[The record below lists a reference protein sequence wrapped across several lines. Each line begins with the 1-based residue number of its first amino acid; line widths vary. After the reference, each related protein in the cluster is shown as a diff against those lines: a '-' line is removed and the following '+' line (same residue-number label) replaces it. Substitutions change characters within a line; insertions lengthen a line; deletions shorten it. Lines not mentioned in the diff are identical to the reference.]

1 MNTTTKYIVTGLT
14 LIGLSSL
21 FVFAAA
27 SGGDDKES
35 ENSFLV
41 SCETK
46 LAPRPKSI
54 QFLGEQVPLH
64 ITDVKERLDRELLV
78 NTYWHSNTI
87 LLMKRANKYFPII
100 EPILKK
106 NGVPDDFK
114 YLCTIES
121 SLTNVVSPAG
131 ASGFWQIMPRTAQEL
146 GLEITK
152 TVDESYNLEL
162 ATEAACKYLLKSKE
176 ELGSWALVAASYNV
190 GLSSVKRRMEE
201 QQVDNYFDL
210 YLPTETARY
219 LFRIIAI
226 KEIMENPIKYGFA
239 IEKEELFQFEPTKE
253 ITIDSTIDNLA
264 LFAKTQGINY
274 KLLKLHNPW
283 LRDKH
288 LENKSSKLYAI
299 KIPLEGK

>member
-1 MNTTTKYIVTGLT
+1 MNTTTKYVFFGLAFV
-14 LIGLSSL
+14 GLSSL
-21 FVFAAA
+21 FMFATKGEE
-27 SGGDDKES
+27 SNETDKS
-35 ENSFLV
+35 LLV

-46 LAPRPKSI
+46 LTPRPKSI
-54 QFLGEQVPLH
+54 KFLDESVPLH

-114 YLCTIES
+114 YLATIES
-121 SLTNVVSPAG
+121 GLDNVVSPAG
-131 ASGFWQIMPRTAQEL
+131 ARGFWQIMPRTAKEL
-146 GLEITK
+146 NLEITK
-152 TVDESYNLEL
+152 TVDERYNLEL

-190 GLSSVKRRMEE
+190 GLSAVKRRMEE
-201 QQVDNYFDL
+201 QHVNSYFDL

-219 LFRIIAI
+219 VFRIIAI
-226 KEIMENPIKYGFA
+226 KEIMENPLKYGFA
-239 IEKEELFQFEPTKE
+239 IEKDELFQYEPTKN
-253 ITIDSTIDNLA
+253 ITVDTTITNLA
-264 LFAKTQGINY
+264 LFAKTHGINY

-283 LRDKH
+283 LRDKY
-288 LENKSSKLYAI
+288 LEDKSGKLYTI
-299 KIPLEGK
+299 KIPLQGN